1 MMAGVKCKW
10 VRMRAVAAL
19 PFSVACTE
27 TVPGVHQRQV
37 GDATVGPDSSGSDAS
52 SSLPEASTIPDA
64 TALSS
69 PDAMTTSSD
78 DGGMTDAEAGLPEGS
93 VAYSPDAAPPTGSF
107 CSLPGSVVWTAQ
119 GPMTIPGASA
129 PTVDVTWLR
138 LPTGFCAHY
147 FATVK
152 TARQLRFAPGGEL
165 FAASPSSG
173 TTGGRGDGISG
184 IVVLPDDNHDGNADT
199 NITFI
204 GGIPSVQA
212 LMFANSSFYY
222 QNGTNILRVPYNK
235 GDRQP
240 SGLSV
245 PVAAMSP
252 AWLQAPEHWP
262 RAMDQAQD
270 GTIYITNGGSQ
281 SDPCESMP
289 MVRGAVVKLNP
300 ADGGTS
306 LVAKGFRNPIA
317 MRCEANHNVCLAVEL
332 ALDYSGSAA
341 GREKL
346 VPVRQGDDWGFP
358 CCATQN
364 TPYGGAMTE
373 TGAVP
378 DCSGVSLE
386 SDAFVIGHTPFGVD
400 FETGIWPA
408 PWTGRAFV
416 TLHGEV
422 GTYYG
427 ARVVGIALDSTGMPL
442 QASEV
447 DPSVGEPDNM
457 LQFATGWDDG
467 RQDHGRPAP
476 ITFAP
481 DGRMFIGDDQMGAVI
496 WIAPV
501 TLMK

>member
-1 MMAGVKCKW
+1 VP
-10 VRMRAVAAL
+10 L
-19 PFSVACTE
+19 SVACTE
-27 TVPGVHQRQV
+27 STPSAQN
-37 GDATVGPDSSGSDAS
+37 GDATVGEDGSYASLSDAS
-52 SSLPEASTIPDA
+52 IDATPVSSLDSTSPAADATTTTDSSATGAMEAS
-64 TALSS
+64 
-69 PDAMTTSSD
+69 
-78 DGGMTDAEAGLPEGS
+78 LPEGS
-93 VAYSPDAAPPTGSF
+93 VAYSPDAAPPAGSF
-107 CSLPGSVVWTAQ
+107 CALPGSVVWTAQ

-129 PTVDVTWLR
+129 PSVDVTWLQ

-152 TARQLRFAPGGEL
+152 TARQLRFASGGEL
-165 FAASPSSG
+165 FAASPSTG

-184 IVVLPDDNHDGNADT
+184 VVVLPDDNHDGNADS

-212 LMFANSSFYY
+212 LMFANNYFYY
-222 QNGTNILRVPYNK
+222 QNGTTILRVPYNK

-240 SGLSV
+240 SGPSQTV
-245 PVAAMSP
+245 TVMTNWPQAA
-252 AWLQAPEHWP
+252 EHWP
-262 RAMDQAQD
+262 RAMDQAPD

-281 SDPCESMP
+281 SDMCYSVPP
-289 MVRGAVVKLNP
+289 VKGAVVKLN
-300 ADGGTS
+300 ADGSTS
-306 LVAKGFRNPIA
+306 LVARGFRNPIA
-317 MRCEANHNVCLAVEL
+317 LRCEANHDVCLAVEL
-332 ALDYSGSAA
+332 ALDYSANMA

-346 VPVRQGDDWGFP
+346 VPVRQGDDWGYP

-364 TPYGGAMTE
+364 IPYGMVTTE
-373 TGAVP
+373 DGAVP
-378 DCSGVSLE
+378 DCSGVALE

-400 FETGIWPA
+400 FETGLWPA

-427 ARVVGIALDSTGMPL
+427 ARVVGIALDATGMPL

-447 DPSVGEPDNM
+447 DPALGDPNSM

-476 ITFAP
+476 IAFAP
-481 DGRMFIGDDQMGAVI
+481 DGRMFLGDDQQGAVI
-496 WIAPV
+496 WIAPT
-501 TLMK
+501 TLMQP